1 MLITFNFSLA
11 TYYQIF
17 KQKQIKIMQYIEIE
31 TPKSINKI
39 TAKIEMLLKSGVKTN
54 EINLI
59 CLFVA
64 SDKVMNEI
72 YDSFRKTKNRIAFN
86 LNN

>member
-1 MLITFNFSLA
+1 
-11 TYYQIF
+11 
-17 KQKQIKIMQYIEIE
+17 MQYIEIE

-39 TAKIEMLLKSGVKTN
+39 TAKIETLLKSGVKTN

-64 SDKVMNEI
+64 PDKVMNEI